1 MEDITLAT
9 RNDFYLYALLLN
21 AGLGALLGLIPLV
34 VGFIKHQ
41 RKHAFLGLIL
51 SIVGGAIL
59 GLALAIPVAA
69 VMTWIIVTR
78 SGKTDAASPVD
89 TSPAP

>member
-9 RNDFYLYALLLN
+9 RNDLYIYLLLIN
-21 AGLGALLGLIPLV
+21 AGLGALFGLIPLV
-34 VGFIKHQ
+34 VGFVKHQ
-41 RKHAFLGLIL
+41 RKHAFWGLIL

-69 VMTWIIVTR
+69 VMTWIILTR
-78 SGKTDAASPVD
+78 PGKTDAASPD
-89 TSPAP
+89 ASPAP